1 MKIEELNIYPLK
13 SARSQ
18 KLNKLVITQEGPV
31 GDRQWML
38 VDQEG
43 RFLSQRKLPRLASV
57 EVFFEESS
65 LTIGFQKTFFKISTN
80 SSFKRP
86 VKVQIWN
93 DNVEA
98 ALEPDLYSQAL
109 SQYLGMNCRLVRYA
123 PFSQRR
129 VRSLSQDWKPE
140 VRFADGRPLHL
151 INTKSI
157 EDLSSRLGQEV
168 PRDRFRANVI
178 FAGNAAYE
186 EDLWKRIRLG
196 EVIFSQPKP
205 CARCVVL
212 NIDQSI
218 GQLTGAE
225 PLKTLQSYRPKTE
238 AGPTF
243 GALWIPENVGTIRES
258 DVLEVLE

>member
-13 SARSQ
+13 SARAHKTG
-18 KLNKLVITQEGPV
+18 KLEVTHEGPV

-38 VDQEG
+38 VDEEG
-43 RFLSQRKLPRLASV
+43 QFLSQRKLPRLATV

-65 LTIGFQKTFFKISTN
+65 LTIGFQKTFFKINTN

-93 DNVEA
+93 DTVEA

-109 SQYLGMNCRLVRYA
+109 SQYLGVNCRLIRYA

-129 VRSLSQDWKPE
+129 VRSHSQEWKPE

-151 INTKSI
+151 VNTKSI
-157 EDLSSRLGQEV
+157 EDLGARVGQEI
-168 PRDRFRANVI
+168 PRSRFRANVI
-178 FAGNAAYE
+178 VNGSAPYE
-186 EDLWKRIRLG
+186 EDNWKRIRLG

-205 CARCVVL
+205 CARCVLL
-212 NIDQSI
+212 NIDQST
-218 GQLTGAE
+218 GQLAGPE
-225 PLKTLQSYRPKTE
+225 PLKTLQSYRPKVDNI
-238 AGPTF
+238 ATF
-243 GALWIPENVGTIRES
+243 GGLWIPENVGVIRDS
-258 DVLEVLE
+258 DEVEVLE